1 MRAPA
6 QRGVEGCLMK
16 LMDGFDSNY
25 RYVLVAARRARQ
37 IQSGARPLM
46 EQNHS
51 RKACRIAEEEIAAGK
66 IKWVLGEPDKPQPA
80 PAVIQALDT
89 AVGH

>member
-1 MRAPA
+1 
-6 QRGVEGCLMK
+6 MK

-37 IQSGARPLM
+37 LQSGARPLM
-46 EQNHS
+46 EPVHS

-66 IKWVLGEPDKPQPA
+66 VKWVIGEGKSA
-80 PAVIQALDT
+80 AVQAAAEQLDR
-89 AVGH
+89 AVGSK

>member
-1 MRAPA
+1 
-6 QRGVEGCLMK
+6 MK

-66 IKWVLGEPDKPQPA
+66 VKWVLSEPDKPQPA
-80 PAVIQALDT
+80 PAAIQALDT

>member
-1 MRAPA
+1 MN
-6 QRGVEGCLMK
+6 GVIVMK

-37 IQSGARPLM
+37 LQSGARPLM
-46 EQNHS
+46 EQVRS

-66 IKWVLGEPDKPQPA
+66 VKWVIGEAGKSAAAQTA
-80 PAVIQALDT
+80 SGQLDR
-89 AVGH
+89 AIGAK